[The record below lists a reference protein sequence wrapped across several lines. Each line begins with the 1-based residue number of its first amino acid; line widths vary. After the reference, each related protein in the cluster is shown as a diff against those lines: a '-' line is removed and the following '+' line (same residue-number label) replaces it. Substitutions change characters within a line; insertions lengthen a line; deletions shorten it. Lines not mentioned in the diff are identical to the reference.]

1 MIKKFK
7 EYRTFLLCLI
17 LFVFFM
23 IFGIYAYM
31 QKNIPQSIGGF
42 LLGFVAFVLMSTRYK
57 IVLFDD
63 EMMIYEWKIAAFLP
77 VLVPY
82 QNIQSI
88 QRKSKH
94 HVMIQHQKTSHVY
107 VFNSDQFIDAYQ
119 SMTKEI
125 STHEDQ

>member
-23 IFGIYAYM
+23 IFGIYAYI

-42 LLGFVAFVLMSTRYK
+42 LLGFIAFVLMSTRYK

-77 VLVPY
+77 VLIPY

>member
-23 IFGIYAYM
+23 IFGIYAYI

-42 LLGFVAFVLMSTRYK
+42 LLGFIAFVLMSTRYK
-57 IVLFDD
+57 IVLFED

-77 VLVPY
+77 VLIPY

>member
-1 MIKKFK
+1 
-7 EYRTFLLCLI
+7 
-17 LFVFFM
+17 M

-77 VLVPY
+77 ALIPY

>member
-42 LLGFVAFVLMSTRYK
+42 LLGFIAFVLMSTRYK

-77 VLVPY
+77 VLIPY

-94 HVMIQHQKTSHVY
+94 HVMIQHQKSSHVY

>member
-23 IFGIYAYM
+23 IFGIYAYI

-77 VLVPY
+77 VLIPY

>member
-42 LLGFVAFVLMSTRYK
+42 LLGFIAFVLMSTRYK

-77 VLVPY
+77 VLIPY

>member
-1 MIKKFK
+1 MMKKFK

-31 QKNIPQSIGGF
+31 QKNVPQSIGSF
-42 LLGFVAFVLMSTRYK
+42 LLGLIAFVLMSARYK
-57 IVLFDD
+57 VVLFEN

-77 VLVPY
+77 VLIPY

-94 HVMIQHQKTSHVY
+94 HVIIQHQKTSHVY
-107 VFNSDQFIDAYQ
+107 VLNSDQFINAYQ
-119 SMTKEI
+119 KISKEI
-125 STHEDQ
+125 STHENQ

>member
-77 VLVPY
+77 ALIPY

>member
-77 VLVPY
+77 VLIPY

>member
-23 IFGIYAYM
+23 IFGIYAYI

-42 LLGFVAFVLMSTRYK
+42 LLGFIAFVLMSTRYK
-57 IVLFDD
+57 IVLFED

-77 VLVPY
+77 VLIPY

-125 STHEDQ
+125 STHED

>member
-7 EYRTFLLCLI
+7 EYRTFLLCQI

-77 VLVPY
+77 VLIPY

>member
-23 IFGIYAYM
+23 IFFIYAYI

-42 LLGFVAFVLMSTRYK
+42 LLGFIAFVLMSTRYK

-77 VLVPY
+77 VLIPY

>member
-77 VLVPY
+77 VLIPY

-94 HVMIQHQKTSHVY
+94 HVMNKKKKTSHVY

-119 SMTKEI
+119 KISKEI
-125 STHEDQ
+125 STHENQ

>member
-31 QKNIPQSIGGF
+31 QKNIPQSIGVF

-57 IVLFDD
+57 IVLFED

-77 VLVPY
+77 VLIPY

>member
-31 QKNIPQSIGGF
+31 HKNIPQSIGGF

-77 VLVPY
+77 VLIPY

>member
-31 QKNIPQSIGGF
+31 QKNIPQSIGVF

-77 VLVPY
+77 VLIPY